1 MVSRII
7 EMTFASFFQQKT
19 LSDSIIMD
27 GQTETPIYGPPDA
40 HKVFRVRH
48 SKEKIT
54 EPNRNT
60 DRDRTGTE
68 NETEIET
75 RTATVGQRKGQGKR
89 QAERQKKRK

>member
-1 MVSRII
+1 
-7 EMTFASFFQQKT
+7 
-19 LSDSIIMD
+19 MD
-27 GQTETPIYGPPDA
+27 GQTETPIDGPTDA

-75 RTATVGQRKGQGKR
+75 RTATVGQRKGQRKR
-89 QAERQKKRK
+89 QGRRQPQKKRLID